1 MINNIDKFTDKA
13 TIYRKYR
20 PKYPL
25 EIIGYLIASV
35 NLQKDSTIADIGC
48 GTGILT
54 KELVDYGFKTIGI
67 EPNKSMYNEAKKYLQ
82 NYNCQLINASAE
94 DTTLKDNSVDLI
106 TVAQALHWFNL
117 DKFIE
122 EYRRILKNNGQ
133 VAIIYNC
140 MDKSHEMIERYLNV
154 RSLFCPDYNKVT
166 KVLLDNNTYT
176 KMFGDVSGYTEIYCS
191 NDQKLS
197 YDEYIGYIESLSYS
211 LSESD
216 SNYTKYRNSLDKIF
230 YDYEEEGKIILP
242 TTTKLVLSKKFDSKS
257 KYFRD

>member
-1 MINNIDKFTDKA
+1 MINSIDKFTDKA
-13 TIYRKYR
+13 TTYGKYR

-25 EIIGYLIASV
+25 EIIGYLMACLD
-35 NLQKDSTIADIGC
+35 LQNDSTIVDIGC

-82 NYNCQLINASAE
+82 NYDCQLINASAE
-94 DTTLKDNSVDLI
+94 NTSLKDNSVDLI

-117 DKFIE
+117 DKFIN

-133 VAIIYNC
+133 VAIIYNNI
-140 MDKSHEMIERYLNV
+140 DKSHEIISRYLNV
-154 RSLFCPDYNKVT
+154 QRLFCPGYNKVT
-166 KVLLDNNTYT
+166 KTLHDNVYT
-176 KMFGDVSGYTEIYCS
+176 KMFGGVSGYTEIYCS

-230 YDYEEEGKIILP
+230 YDYEEEGKITLP

>member
-13 TIYRKYR
+13 TTYGKYR

-25 EIIGYLIASV
+25 EIIGYLMACLD
-35 NLQKDSTIADIGC
+35 LQNDSTIVDIGC

-54 KELVDYGFKTIGI
+54 KELADYGFKTIGI

-82 NYNCQLINASAE
+82 NYDCQLINASAE
-94 DTTLKDNSVDLI
+94 DTTLKDNSIDLI
-106 TVAQALHWFNL
+106 TVAQALHWCNF
-117 DKFIE
+117 DKFIN

-133 VAIIYNC
+133 VAIIYNNI
-140 MDKSHEMIERYLNV
+140 DKSHEIISRYLNV
-154 RSLFCPDYNKVT
+154 QRLFCPGYNKVT
-166 KVLLDNNTYT
+166 KTLPDNVYT
-176 KMFGDVSGYTEIYCS
+176 KMFGGVSGYTEIYCS

-230 YDYEEEGKIILP
+230 YDYEEEGKVTLP